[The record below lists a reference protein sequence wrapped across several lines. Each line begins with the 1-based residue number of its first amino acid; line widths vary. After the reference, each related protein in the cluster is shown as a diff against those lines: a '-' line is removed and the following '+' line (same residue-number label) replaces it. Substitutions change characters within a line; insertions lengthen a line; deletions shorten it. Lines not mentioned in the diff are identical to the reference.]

1 MMVGM
6 KLMDTTLIG
15 RASNKPCGEWR
26 RLFYALKGSVSV
38 RVEVVHANYI
48 IQLFSN
54 ALYTEVTY
62 GSFDIL
68 SVVGTKSA
76 TARQMRMYFLLTYVR
91 I

>member
-1 MMVGM
+1 M
-6 KLMDTTLIG
+6 
-15 RASNKPCGEWR
+15 
-26 RLFYALKGSVSV
+26 